1 MSEQFHGTTASLPE
15 EIPTVN
21 AVEFAA
27 AMTLGWERQTNR
39 IIQALVLLTGLSV
52 FVVSGINWGVQYRL
66 SRSALLLESTR
77 ANVVQTQLMLKNMME
92 DRRTDEA
99 RFRTL
104 MAAVSAVAQR
114 AEQFR
119 QERSKR

>member
-1 MSEQFHGTTASLPE
+1 MSEHSDGAPLLPE
-15 EIPTVN
+15 TIPSIN

-27 AMTLGWERQTNR
+27 AMTASWERQTNR
-39 IIQALVLLTGLSV
+39 VIMAVTVLMLTGVGLLSLA
-52 FVVSGINWGVQYRL
+52 NWGVQSRL

-77 ANVVQTQLMLKNMME
+77 ANVVQTQTMLKSLQE
-92 DRRTDEA
+92 DRRTDET

-104 MAAVSAVAQR
+104 MAAVTLVGQR

-119 QERSKR
+119 LDKAKR